1 MRKDKTS
8 PLKLRIDD
16 LQTFEPMTE
25 NQEKVYQAWDEDHH
39 LVMTGTAGTGKTF
52 SALYLEL

>member
-25 NQEKVYQAWDEDHH
+25 NQEKVYQAWDEDH
-39 LVMTGTAGTGKTF
+39 
-52 SALYLEL
+52 